1 MNASN
6 WLETAVLNH
15 FFRSTATTAPARVYL
30 ALYISDP
37 TDADIGTE
45 VQGGGYVRQ
54 QITFSAPV
62 QADRPPPAQGTRA
75 QIQNTAEV
83 RFPVATANWG
93 NISHFG
99 IRTAATGG
107 NLLAHAPVP
116 TPRQIENGD
125 EAVFRVDALAV
136 TLD

>member
-1 MNASN
+1 MSNASN
-6 WLETAVLNH
+6 FLEKAVLNH
-15 FFRSTATTAPARVYL
+15 FFRNTATPPPARVYL

-45 VQGGGYVRQ
+45 VQGGSYVRRQ
-54 QITFSAPV
+54 VTFSEPEQV
-62 QADRPPPAQGTRA
+62 EGRG
-75 QIQNTAEV
+75 QIQNNAEV

-107 NLLAHAPVP
+107 ELLAHAAIPI
-116 TPRQIENGD
+116 PRHIESGD
-125 EAVFRVDALAV
+125 EAVFRENALTV